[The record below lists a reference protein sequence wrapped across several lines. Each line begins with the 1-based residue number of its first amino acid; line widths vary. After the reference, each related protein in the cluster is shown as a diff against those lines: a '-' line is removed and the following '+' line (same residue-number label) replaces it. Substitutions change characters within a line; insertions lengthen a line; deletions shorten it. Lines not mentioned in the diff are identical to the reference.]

1 MRIPKIHKTILYN
14 DSNHPINMWKVSS
27 SNLVWDYESLF
38 QTIKHWLQIV
48 LKIKPGNIWEA

>member
-1 MRIPKIHKTILYN
+1 MKIPKIQKTVLH
-14 DSNHPINMWKVSS
+14 DDLKHPRSMWRVSS

-38 QTIKHWLQIV
+38 HAIKHWFQIV

>member
-1 MRIPKIHKTILYN
+1 MRIPKIHKTVLY
-14 DSNHPINMWKVSS
+14 DDPSNPRRMWRVSC

-38 QTIKHWLQIV
+38 QAIKYWAQIV

>member
-1 MRIPKIHKTILYN
+1 MGTPKIHKTIFYN
-14 DSNHPINMWKVSS
+14 DSNHTRSMWRVRS

-38 QTIKHWLQIV
+38 LAIKHWSQIV

>member
-1 MRIPKIHKTILYN
+1 MRFPKIQKTVLY
-14 DSNHPINMWKVSS
+14 DDLNHSRSMWIVSS

-38 QTIKHWLQIV
+38 QAIKHWLQIV